1 MSPALQFP
9 YIPEARPMPV
19 SDRDLAHLAQIAIDA
34 RHGNADPACCEW
46 LLSACAPLLTE
57 LAARRSFMAN
67 IAPVEMGNKI
77 AFMPK
82 AVR

>member
-1 MSPALQFP
+1 MSSAHHFP

-19 SDRDLAHLAQIAIDA
+19 SDRELTQLTQIATDA

-46 LLSACAPLLTE
+46 LLSACAPLLKE
-57 LAARRSFMAN
+57 LTARRQAMAN
-67 IAPVEMGNKI
+67 LNIDLSIDNVIKHP
-77 AFMPK
+77 